1 MTGSNKL
8 SVLAACAT
16 LSFGPL
22 AMAAD
27 DSVLTNEDVI
37 ALTGA
42 GLPAKVIVAKI
53 NSSAVDFDTSVE
65 ELVALAE
72 AGVDADVLEAMAQGE
87 NAGAEDQ
94 ASSGTIRV
102 GASRAANVRSNFR
115 GTLCEAPGIFLE
127 QDGELVDIDA
137 TTAAQTRT
145 GSGVLSNLTYGIVS
159 TKSKAAIRGMQANSR
174 TSQASPAFW
183 FCFEEA
189 EAGLSYQTTG
199 AVNPSEFL
207 LVAFKVNRKRRE
219 RTFEIGKFNVW
230 TGGQAGTPP
239 KQLRDVTY
247 EKVKPGVYRVE
258 VMDPLEP
265 GEYGFYYAGQG
276 SLSGFGIVAM
286 APGATGGGGGGG
298 SKIFAFG
305 VEDA

>member
-1 MTGSNKL
+1 MPNKPTTAM
-8 SVLAACAT
+8 LAALTLALAFGMAAT
-16 LSFGPL
+16 
-22 AMAAD
+22 AAD
-27 DSVLTNEDVI
+27 DTVLTNADVI
-37 ALTGA
+37 ELTGA
-42 GLPAKVIVAKI
+42 GLPPKVIVAKI
-53 NSSAVDFDTSVE
+53 NSSAGDFDTSVE
-65 ELVALAE
+65 ALLALAE
-72 AGVDADVLEAMAQGE
+72 AGVDADVLEAMAQGG
-87 NAGAEDQ
+87 NGGAEGN
-94 ASSGTIRV
+94 APSGTIRV

-127 QDGELVDIDA
+127 KDGALVDLDA
-137 TTAAQTRT
+137 TTTAQTRT

-189 EAGLSYQTTG
+189 EAGLSYQTSG

-207 LVAFKVNRKRRE
+207 LVSFKVNQRRRE

-247 EKVKPGVYRVE
+247 EKVKAGVFRVE
-258 VMDPLEP
+258 VAQPLDP

-276 SLSGFGIVAM
+276 SLSGFGFVAM
-286 APGATGGGGGGG
+286 APGAGGGG
-298 SKIFAFG
+298 KIFAFG
-305 VEDA
+305 VEG